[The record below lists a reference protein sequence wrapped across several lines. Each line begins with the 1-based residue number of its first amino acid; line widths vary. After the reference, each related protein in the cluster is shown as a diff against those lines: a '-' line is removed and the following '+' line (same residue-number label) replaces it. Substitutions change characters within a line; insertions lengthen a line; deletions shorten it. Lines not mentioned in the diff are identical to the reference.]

1 VSGEGSVGYVKS
13 ERGFSQYVI
22 DDGNPTFVWRW
33 DLFADMR
40 ISDNISLMSNF
51 RMLQDEV
58 FHIDYF
64 ALRVTDIGSTGV
76 NAQMGLID
84 LPFGNLG
91 NRRFPKEN
99 PFYDLPLMNEHLTS
113 LCQSDYKLW
122 VLEPQFAVTG
132 DGVRLLDQGLYDLGV
147 EAFGRFG
154 MFDCAAALINGM
166 ISETGVYAPH
176 GLNAN
181 NGFGGILRVAATPM
195 TGLTIGVSYATGSFM
210 EDQHNDT
217 NSAIYREDPS
227 EYPQHIV
234 MGDVDFS
241 MGYFTMYGQA
251 GYNVW
256 DFSNAD
262 ADNRKISHSDLKA
275 FAYSVEA
282 TYAIT
287 PRLTLA
293 ARAGGLLFNTIDDSV
308 PTFSGLVHYSG
319 HWDRDEFRLETAL
332 NVHLSRELLLKVVYE
347 WNRTYD
353 VSQDPLDDVFI
364 LQSVVSF

>member
-1 VSGEGSVGYVKS
+1 
-13 ERGFSQYVI
+13 
-22 DDGNPTFVWRW
+22 
-33 DLFADMR
+33 
-40 ISDNISLMSNF
+40 
-51 RMLQDEV
+51 
-58 FHIDYF
+58 
-64 ALRVTDIGSTGV
+64 
-76 NAQMGLID
+76 
-84 LPFGNLG
+84 
-91 NRRFPKEN
+91 
-99 PFYDLPLMNEHLTS
+99 
-113 LCQSDYKLW
+113 
-122 VLEPQFAVTG
+122 
-132 DGVRLLDQGLYDLGV
+132 
-147 EAFGRFG
+147 
-154 MFDCAAALINGM
+154 
-166 ISETGVYAPH
+166 
-176 GLNAN
+176 
-181 NGFGGILRVAATPM
+181 
-195 TGLTIGVSYATGSFM
+195 M

-217 NSAIYREDPS
+217 NSAIYQEDPS

-241 MGYFTMYGQA
+241 TGYFTMYGQV

-256 DFSNAD
+256 DFDNAD
-262 ADNRKISHSDLKA
+262 QDNRKISHSDLKA

-332 NVHLSRELLLKVVYE
+332 NIHLSRELLLKAVYE